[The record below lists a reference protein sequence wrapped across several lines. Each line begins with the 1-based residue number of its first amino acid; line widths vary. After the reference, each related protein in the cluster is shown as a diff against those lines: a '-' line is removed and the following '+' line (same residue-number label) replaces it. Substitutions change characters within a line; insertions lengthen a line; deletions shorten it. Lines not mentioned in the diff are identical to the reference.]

1 MAHNLTLNRIGD
13 IRKNLI
19 FSLRKGEIKNILMK
33 DPQIGICWKNFPKIP
48 NQFEIQLHRHDT
60 SGCLHQLRSNGSF
73 PGPNLKHCVSF
84 ANGRITAKFSDQL
97 AVYEKVL

>member
-1 MAHNLTLNRIGD
+1 MPYNLTLNRVGD

-19 FSLRKGEIKNILMK
+19 LSLRKGEIKNISMK
-33 DPQIGICWKNFPKIP
+33 NPQVRICLEKLSKMPG
-48 NQFEIQLHRHDT
+48 QFEIQLHRHDT

-84 ANGRITAKFSDQL
+84 ANGRITDKFSDQL